1 MANECL
7 DLITEANDGRLDDDE
22 LINLIDDLQSV
33 KSMRAAGGGDAAI
46 ESVEA
51 AMFKRGEAIAD
62 DIMLE
67 ALNKKRMVL
76 KDIGLEEKI
85 MAMTREANE
94 MVDQPILGLHA
105 IIAGVNAPIEG
116 AANSTAARA
125 RALNDSWNGAMIAD
139 LEQAKVLTQLN
150 SMKAGSELEF
160 EVGRVIESLNSKNPK
175 KLDVSADALA
185 IGKIIQKY
193 QEVQLNRKN
202 QAGAYI
208 RKRDGFIGSQHHDP
222 RKIIRQG
229 GGKDGVK
236 WKSDHMENVD
246 WDAMRIPV
254 DKRANFLDE
263 VHPFLRRGE
272 KLPDDIT
279 DFDYSFLGGNI
290 AKRLSQHR
298 VIIYKNSDSALKMN
312 TLYGRGTL
320 KEMVMA
326 DTIQAARSVALLDTL
341 GSNPQAMVDR
351 VKARLSK
358 EYAGQDVKLD
368 KIQETKQQ
376 LVSTQALL
384 AEVTGDINIGS
395 HTGLAVW
402 SSNIR
407 ALKTLAALGRVI
419 LSVLPDVALNA
430 SNRIYHG
437 RSLTQAWG
445 DALSA
450 PFKGMQKGE
459 QRRVSQLLGVGINGQ
474 IGDMS
479 RGFGAPDQLDGKMSR
494 TMALFFK
501 LNFLSGWTDA
511 NQRGVTMMLS
521 HDLGVHA
528 SKSFDKLDEPFRRML
543 TIYDIDA
550 RKWEIARQSVETL
563 DDGNAYLMPGGVAD
577 VRGSAFNGMSKAQQD
592 KIRTETQES
601 LFTLLTNE
609 ATIGVV
615 EPGAREMA
623 MMRRGYAAGSEMGQA
638 LRFMAQFKG
647 FGISVLSRTMGRQ
660 TFGTGSKTLREA
672 LTRGNG
678 ANLGL
683 VNAIVGSTVLGYV
696 AMQMKEITK
705 GREPRE
711 GFGMDVIFAAMA
723 QGGGAGIYGDFLFG
737 EYNRLGGGALGTIA
751 GPVIGSGADL
761 LGLITKLHSDDPD
774 IRGNAIRLVKG
785 YVPFANLLYLK
796 DAFDYLIWYQLQE
809 TINPGYL
816 ARNERRIKTQNDQE
830 MWLSPSD
837 YIPRGGGFK

>member
-7 DLITEANDGRLDDDE
+7 NLITEANQGRLNDDE
-22 LINLIDDLQSV
+22 LINLIEDLQTT
-33 KSMRAAGGGDAAI
+33 KTMRATGGGDLAI
-46 ESVEA
+46 EAVEA

-76 KDIGLEEKI
+76 KEIGLEEQI
-85 MAMTREANE
+85 ITMAHEADE
-94 MVDQPILGLHA
+94 MVGDPNLGVQA
-105 IIAGVNAPIEG
+105 RIGSVNAPIKG
-116 AANSTAARA
+116 AQNSTFNRA

-139 LEQAKVLTQLN
+139 LEEAKVLTQLN
-150 SMKAGSELEF
+150 SMKAGDALEL
-160 EVGRVIESLNSKNPK
+160 EVGRVLESLNSKHPK
-175 KLDVSADALA
+175 KLDVSADALT
-185 IGKIIQKY
+185 IGTILQKY

-202 QAGAYI
+202 QAGTYI
-208 RKRDGFIGSQHHDP
+208 RRREGFIGSQHHNA
-222 RKIIRQG
+222 RKIMAQG
-229 GGKDGVK
+229 GGKEGLK
-236 WKSDHMENVD
+236 WKSDHMENID

-254 DKRANFLDE
+254 DRRAAFLDE

-312 TLYGRGTL
+312 KLYGRGTL
-320 KEMVMA
+320 KEMIMS
-326 DTIQAARSVALLDTL
+326 DTIQSARAVALLDTL
-341 GSNPQAMVDR
+341 GPNPPAMLER
-351 VKARLSK
+351 IKKRLSI
-358 EYAGQDVKLD
+358 EYKGQDAKLD
-368 KIQETKQQ
+368 KIQDKGFR
-376 LVSTQALL
+376 LISNKALL
-384 AEVTGDINIGS
+384 AEVTGDVQIGS
-395 HTGLAVW
+395 QTGFAVW
-402 SSNIR
+402 SANIR
-407 ALKTLAALGRVI
+407 ALKTMAALGRVI
-419 LSVLPDVALNA
+419 MSVLPDISLNA

-437 RSLTQAWG
+437 RTLTQAWG

-450 PFKGMQKGE
+450 PFQGMKKGE

-494 TMALFFK
+494 TMSLFFK
-501 LNFLSGWTDA
+501 LNFLSWWTDA
-511 NQRGVTMMLS
+511 NQRGITMMLS
-521 HDLGVHA
+521 HDLGVNA
-528 SKSFDKLDEPFRRML
+528 SKSFDNLDESFKRML

-577 VRGSAFNGMSKAQQD
+577 VRGAVFNGMSKAQQD
-592 KIRTETQES
+592 KIRTEVQES

-623 MMRRGYAAGSEMGQA
+623 MMRRGYEAGSEMGQA

-647 FGISVLSRTMGRQ
+647 FGVSVLSRTMGRQ
-660 TFGTGSKTLREA
+660 VFGTGAKSLREA
-672 LTRGNG
+672 LMRGNG

-696 AMQMKEITK
+696 SMQMKEITK

-711 GFGMDVIFAAMA
+711 GFGVDIIFASMA

-737 EYNRLGGGALGTIA
+737 EYNRLGGGAIGTVA
-751 GPVIGSGADL
+751 GPVIGSASDL

-774 IRGNAIRLVKG
+774 IRGNALRLVKG

-809 TINPGYL
+809 VINPGYL
-816 ARNERRIKTQNDQE
+816 ARNERRIKRDNNQE
-830 MWLSPSD
+830 MWFNPAD

>member
-7 DLITEANDGRLDDDE
+7 DLITEANEGRLNDDE
-22 LINLIDDLQSV
+22 LINLIEDLQTT
-33 KSMRAAGGGDAAI
+33 KTMRATGGGDLAI
-46 ESVEA
+46 EAVEA

-76 KDIGLEEKI
+76 KDIGLEEQI
-85 MAMTREANE
+85 MKMSREADE
-94 MVDQPILGLHA
+94 MVENPILGLQA
-105 IIAGVNAPIEG
+105 RIAGVNAPIEG
-116 AANSTAARA
+116 ASNSTFAKS

-139 LEQAKVLTQLN
+139 LEEAKVLTQLN
-150 SMKAGSELEF
+150 SMKAGDDLELEI
-160 EVGRVIESLNSKNPK
+160 GRVLADLNTRNPK
-175 KLDVSADALA
+175 GVKASADATA
-185 IGKIIQKY
+185 IAKILQKY

-208 RKRDGFIGSQHHDP
+208 RRREGFIGGQHHNA
-222 RKIIRQG
+222 RKIMSQG
-229 GGKDGVK
+229 GGKEGLK
-236 WKSDHMENVD
+236 WKSDHMENID

-254 DKRANFLDE
+254 DRRVAFLNE

-312 TLYGRGTL
+312 KLYGRGTL
-320 KEMVMA
+320 KEMIMS
-326 DTIQAARSVALLDTL
+326 DTIQSARAVALLDTL
-341 GSNPQAMVDR
+341 GSNPQGMVDR

-368 KIQETKQQ
+368 KIQDKGFR
-376 LVSTQALL
+376 LVSTKALL
-384 AEVTGDINIGS
+384 AEVTGDINIGMD
-395 HTGLAVW
+395 TGLAVW

-407 ALKTLAALGRVI
+407 ALKTMAALGRVI
-419 LSVLPDVALNA
+419 MSVLPDISLNA

-437 RSLTQAWG
+437 RTLTQAWG

-450 PFKGMQKGE
+450 PFRGMQKGE

-494 TMALFFK
+494 TMSLFFK
-501 LNFLSGWTDA
+501 LNFLSWWTDA
-511 NQRGVTMMLS
+511 NQRGITMMLS
-521 HDLGVHA
+521 HDLGANA
-528 SKSFDKLDEPFRRML
+528 SKSFDNLDESFRRML

-577 VRGSAFNGMSKAQQD
+577 VRGSVFNGMSKAQQD
-592 KIRTETQES
+592 KIRIEVQES

-623 MMRRGYAAGSEMGQA
+623 MMRRGYEAGSEMGQA

-647 FGISVLSRTMGRQ
+647 FGVSVLSRTMGRQ
-660 TFGTGSKTLREA
+660 VFGTGAKTLREA
-672 LTRGNG
+672 LMRGNG
-678 ANLGL
+678 ANLGM
-683 VNAIVGSTVLGYV
+683 VNAIVGSTILGYV
-696 AMQMKEITK
+696 SMQMKEITK
-705 GREPRE
+705 GRDPRE
-711 GFGMDVIFAAMA
+711 GFGVDIIFASMA

-737 EYNRLGGGALGTIA
+737 EYNRLGGGAIGTVA
-751 GPVIGSGADL
+751 GPVIGSASDL

-774 IRGNAIRLVKG
+774 IRGNALRLVKG

-816 ARNERRIKTQNDQE
+816 ARNERRIKRDNNQE
-830 MWLSPSD
+830 MWLNPAD
-837 YIPRGGGFK
+837 YIKRGGGFK